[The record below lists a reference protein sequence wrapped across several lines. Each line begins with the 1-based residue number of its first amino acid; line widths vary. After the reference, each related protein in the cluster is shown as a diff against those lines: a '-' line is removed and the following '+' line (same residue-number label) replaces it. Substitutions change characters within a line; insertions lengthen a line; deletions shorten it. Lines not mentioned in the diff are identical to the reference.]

1 MQLAATDVHTCGAGS
16 GKTALVSELARTTGN
31 MDCITVHIDDQMD
44 AKSMLGAYVCTAVPG
59 EFVWR
64 PGPLM
69 QVLRLSLAASY
80 TLSFRATVRLGTGTL
95 VCGPVK

>member
-1 MQLAATDVHTCGAGS
+1 
-16 GKTALVSELARTTGN
+16 
-31 MDCITVHIDDQMD
+31 MDYITVHIDDQMD

-69 QVLRLSLAASY
+69 QVLCLPSS
-80 TLSFRATVRLGTGTL
+80 SFRALSG
-95 VCGPVK
+95 CP

>member
-1 MQLAATDVHTCGAGS
+1 M
-16 GKTALVSELARTTGN
+16 SELAKTTGN
-31 MDCITVHIDDQMD
+31 MDYITVHTDDQMD

-69 QVLRLSLAASY
+69 QVLSCPFLINSSSCHPHL
-80 TLSFRATVRLGTGTL
+80 
-95 VCGPVK
+95 KE

>member
-1 MQLAATDVHTCGAGS
+1 
-16 GKTALVSELARTTGN
+16 
-31 MDCITVHIDDQMD
+31 MDYITVHIDDQMD

-69 QVLRLSLAASY
+69 QVLSC
-80 TLSFRATVRLGTGTL
+80 SFSACRVMHILRD
-95 VCGPVK
+95 

>member
-1 MQLAATDVHTCGAGS
+1 M
-16 GKTALVSELARTTGN
+16 SELAKTTGN
-31 MDCITVHIDDQMD
+31 MDYITVHIDDQMD

-69 QVLRLSLAASY
+69 QVLSCPFLINFL
-80 TLSFRATVRLGTGTL
+80 RAIHIL
-95 VCGPVK
+95 KE

>member
-1 MQLAATDVHTCGAGS
+1 M
-16 GKTALVSELARTTGN
+16 SELARTTGN
-31 MDCITVHIDDQMD
+31 TDYITVHIDDQMD

-69 QVLRLSLAASY
+69 QVLYPPLSASHILTTRCLGQVTMRLYWGLWTCSVPCLY
-80 TLSFRATVRLGTGTL
+80 MG
-95 VCGPVK
+95 